1 MMLVIDL
8 RRLLLEITRSR
19 VSSFG
24 RSGVNAS
31 LQSLMQCEKMGNLS
45 K

>member
-1 MMLVIDL
+1 MLVIDL

-31 LQSLMQCEKMGNLS
+31 SAESHAVGEDGQPV
-45 K
+45 